1 MVLAEERET
10 HISKINGEDFWRV
23 YTTDSR
29 YIRKLDKITDA
40 VEVTYQDGEVFSKT
54 YKLTEKQLLL
64 RNEPKK
70 RELSEEQKLA
80 LTKRLRGSDV

>member
-29 YIRKLDKITDA
+29 YMRKLDKITDA

-54 YKLTEKQLLL
+54 YKLTENSCYYEMSL
-64 RNEPKK
+64 KK
-70 RELSEEQKLA
+70 ES
-80 LTKRLRGSDV
+80 